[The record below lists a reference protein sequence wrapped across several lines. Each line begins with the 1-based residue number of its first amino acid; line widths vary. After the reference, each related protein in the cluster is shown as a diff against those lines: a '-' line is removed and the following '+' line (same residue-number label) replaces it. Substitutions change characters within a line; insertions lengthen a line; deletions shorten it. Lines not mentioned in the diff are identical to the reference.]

1 MKIKEGEIGIKGM
14 FLMQIDSS
22 IVCEKLICLKK
33 INFLTGLW
41 NVVLSKLFTID
52 LSLRA

>member
-22 IVCEKLICLKK
+22 IICEKLICLKK
-33 INFLTGLW
+33 NKFPYGFMECSFLKIIY
-41 NVVLSKLFTID
+41 N
-52 LSLRA
+52 